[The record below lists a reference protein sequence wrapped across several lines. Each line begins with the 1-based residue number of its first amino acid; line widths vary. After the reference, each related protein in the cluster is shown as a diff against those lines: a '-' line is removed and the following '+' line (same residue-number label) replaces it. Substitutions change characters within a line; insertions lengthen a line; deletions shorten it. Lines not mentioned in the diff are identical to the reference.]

1 MFPFFFRGGAISK
14 NKCKMDIGK
23 FVTELNA
30 RTFSRDAV
38 AVKTFAVGFYGR
50 YIVEINENNIVLIRR
65 KTDEQ
70 LLKENAKTEKESSL
84 CKNGDLD
91 PFLFTNT
98 EEVLYFDLTQCMDKT
113 AESLIEEMK
122 VGKYADELKP
132 ILTDILE
139 AYNKANAK

>member
-1 MFPFFFRGGAISK
+1 MKSETSLLNLPYNIVEFP
-14 NKCKMDIGK
+14 
-23 FVTELNA
+23 
-30 RTFSRDAV
+30 TFSRDAV
-38 AVKTFAVGFYGR
+38 AVKTFAVSFYGK
-50 YIVEINENNIVLIRR
+50 YIVEIHENNRVVFRR

-70 LLKENAKTEKESSL
+70 LLKEKAKTVKKSSL
-84 CKNGDLD
+84 CKNGDLN

-98 EEVLYFDLTQCMDKT
+98 EDVLYFDLTQCMDKT
-113 AESLIEEMK
+113 AESLIEEME